1 MWTRTGLWRR
11 TLRWSAL
18 AAVAALASGC
28 AATSVLTF
36 AYEQANEGQCI
47 SAGCAAGAIVSYAL
61 DKATEGNPTP
71 CHRLNSVER
80 ALSRRCGPYQT
91 GSLLT
96 KDVTASGL
104 PVCPLSLA
112 ARDPALW
119 PVLPELL
126 AKGASPEGCVEPPLV
141 ALAQAERCP
150 DFSAASADSLA
161 ALRWLAEADARAV
174 HHDVVR
180 LLSCPA
186 ARAAG
191 LDTMLDAW
199 VAHGQLPTR
208 GLAFG
213 PFSALHPSA
222 LDSPL
227 SRALEAQG
235 HRASASLGA
244 YDGRLPSSFDVA
256 LRDGD
261 RVALDWWLDR
271 VPELANRVPSR
282 DGSQLPWVPLARVI
296 TPTYLADAAMQP
308 QLVAYLIERGADPWR
323 ALPHDPTQ
331 SVVSVARRLN
341 SPSLALLDQPLR
353 ATAPLGSAAVTVS
366 AAAGAPAGA
375 AAAIRP

>member
-1 MWTRTGLWRR
+1 MWTRTGTVRR
-11 TLRWSAL
+11 VLACGAL
-18 AAVAALASGC
+18 AAAAALASGC
-28 AATSVLTF
+28 AATSVITF
-36 AYEQANEGQCI
+36 AYERANEGQCL
-47 SAGCAAGAIVSYAL
+47 SAGCMAGAIVSHAL
-61 DKATEGNPTP
+61 DKATEGDPTP

-80 ALSRRCGPYQT
+80 ALSARCGAYQP

-126 AKGASPEGCVEPPLV
+126 AKGALPERCTQPPLV
-141 ALAQAERCP
+141 ALAQAEPCP
-150 DFSAASADSLA
+150 DFSAASDASLA
-161 ALRWLAEADARAV
+161 AIRWLAEADARAV
-174 HHDVVR
+174 HHDAVR

-191 LDTMLDAW
+191 LNTVLDAW

-208 GLAFG
+208 GLVFG

-235 HRASASLGA
+235 HRARASLGA
-244 YDGRLPSSFDVA
+244 YDGALPASFDVA
-256 LRDGD
+256 LREGD

-282 DGSQLPWVPLARVI
+282 EGSQLPWVPLARVI
-296 TPTYLADAAMQP
+296 TPTYLADAAQQTP
-308 QLVAYLIERGADPWR
+308 LVGYLIERGADPWR

-331 SVVSVARRLN
+331 SVVSYARRLK

-353 ATAPLGSAAVTVS
+353 ATAAAGSVAATVS
-366 AAAGAPAGA
+366 AAAAAPGGA
-375 AAAIRP
+375 AALVRP